1 MSNYSET
8 DFCNPDDGLDYIFG
22 RMGAIYGA
30 AFIRHWDGVD
40 PELIRQVWKEELGRF
55 LTFRPSMDYA
65 MGRLNADFPPSAIA
79 FKNFCNTGPMV
90 PRKAHSTLEYQKPE
104 TVITEEGKRK
114 GMADLNALKQK
125 WKVA

>member
-8 DFCNPDDGLDYIFG
+8 EFCNPDDGLDYIFA

-65 MGRLNADFPPSAIA
+65 MTRLNPDFPPSAIA
-79 FKNFCNTGPMV
+79 FRNFCNGGPHV
-90 PRKAHSTLEYQKPE
+90 PRKPHSTLEYQKPE
-104 TVITEEGKRK
+104 IVITEEGKRK
-114 GMADLNALKQK
+114 GMADLDALKQK

>member
-8 DFCNPDDGLDYIFG
+8 EFCNPDDGLDYIFG

-55 LTFRPSMDYA
+55 LTYRPSMDYA

-79 FKNFCNTGPMV
+79 FKNFCNAGPMV
-90 PRKAHSTLEYQKPE
+90 PRKPHSTLEYQKPE

-114 GMADLNALKQK
+114 GMADLNALKQR